1 MTHVTHP
8 LKRALSLTALLAL
21 GGTAVAAHD
30 MWIEPSGY
38 RPVIGRTVG
47 FRLRVGQD
55 FQGDPLPRDPNLI
68 QQFIAVDGTTTTQ
81 VVGRDGADPAGLMRV
96 AARGLLVVGYH
107 SKPSPV
113 VLPATKFNTYLSEEG
128 LDAIAALRAKK
139 GETNAEARET
149 FVRCAKSLL
158 LAGPPDAAQQDRVL
172 GLPLELVADRNPYMV
187 TAGQG
192 LGVRL
197 LYRDQPLAGALVVA
211 LNQRDPMARIAAR
224 SDKAGHVTLKLTEAG
239 PWLIKAVHMI
249 PAPAGSDSQ
258 WASYWASLTFELAD
272 ATPQAIPSSSPGAR

>member
-1 MTHVTHP
+1 MTHVTLP

-30 MWIEPSGY
+30 MWIEPSGFK
-38 RPVIGRTVG
+38 PVIGRTVG

-68 QQFIAVDGTTTTQ
+68 ERFIVADGTTTTA

-96 AARGLLVVGYH
+96 ASAGLFVVGYH

-113 VLPATKFNTYLSEEG
+113 VLQAPKFNEYLAQEG
-128 LDAIAALRAKK
+128 LETIAALRAKR
-139 GETNAEARET
+139 GESNAEAREV

-158 LAGPPDAAQQDRVL
+158 LAGPLEAAQQDRVL
-172 GLPLELVADRNPYMV
+172 GLPLELVADRNPYV
-187 TAGQG
+187 LTPGQS

-211 LNQRDPMARIAAR
+211 LNQRDPMARVAAR
-224 SDKAGHVTLKLTEAG
+224 SDKAGHVTLKLTQAG

-249 PAPAGSDSQ
+249 PAPSGSDSQ

-272 ATPQAIPSSSPGAR
+272 AAPRAVTSVQ